1 MTHNIKLWQK
11 EERPREKMIAH
22 GCESLTSA
30 ELVAILF
37 RSGSSSEDAVNLAR
51 QALALADNN
60 LSKFCRLSIDKL
72 CSIPGIGRVKALSI
86 IAAAELGR
94 RTFAEG
100 GNENKREALPPQIS
114 NSEQVAAMMRPLLY
128 GLDHEECW
136 VLFINRAGRL
146 IGKERV
152 SYGGGDATVIDNKIV
167 VKKALEKM
175 ASSIILVHNH
185 PSGNPRPG
193 RSDVEQTNALQK
205 AAQSLDITL
214 MDHIIMSDNK
224 YFSFS
229 DEKVNFAKS

>member
-1 MTHNIKLWQK
+1 MTHNIKLWQE

-30 ELVAILF
+30 ELVAVLF
-37 RSGSSSEDAVNLAR
+37 RSGSSSEDAVSLAR
-51 QALALADNN
+51 KALALADNN
-60 LSKFCRLSIDKL
+60 LNKFCRLSVEKL
-72 CSIPGIGRVKALSI
+72 CSVPGIGRAKALSV

-100 GNENKREALPPQIS
+100 GMNTGSGAPLPLIS
-114 NSEQVAAMMRPLLY
+114 NSSQVAAIMRPLLC

-136 VLFINRAGRL
+136 VLFVNKTGRL
-146 IGKERV
+146 IGKERI

-167 VKKALEKM
+167 AKKAVEKM
-175 ASSIILVHNH
+175 ASSIIMVHNH

-193 RSDVEQTNALQK
+193 RADIALTKALQ
-205 AAQSLDITL
+205 AAVRSLDITL
-214 MDHIIMSDNK
+214 MDHIVICDDK

-229 DEKVNFAKS
+229 DENVNFA